1 MFFFKKKEKVEENF
15 NMPRFLL
22 GNTIYGMLNVSLISV
37 MLVPFI
43 KSLEFSPVK
52 ISALISLKEIFRFIF
67 TFIGGIIFDI
77 FGPRTTFLGGRIVDI
92 ISLVLL
98 LNPTFTNVVI
108 SMMFIGISYG
118 ITYGKYSS
126 YIYNT
131 LSIHD
136 KLHTYGRT
144 TAEYYFSWDIAL
156 TIASTISAIL
166 LKSHGYNVLVVI
178 SIMLKIAA
186 LVAVIRFVPSNKTG
200 MFKEF
205 KSASTKEIILSVAEC
220 VKKSKMFSWLLSFY
234 GVLNFIAWPLAATIG
249 HMLLLDMGWTDVQI
263 AKYTSLLTV
272 IMTISTLVPILFFP
286 NGIALKKCF
295 IINFAELVFV
305 LFAVLVYSP
314 YLFALGCFMMS
325 GTLSLIEVSV
335 ERRFE
340 HYSNKKIR
348 GSAISVSMSLAT
360 IINVIAT
367 MFIGFVAKY
376 ISYHVGAILLILPL
390 VVFGFAVVKYASRL
404 LARED

>member
-1 MFFFKKKEKVEENF
+1 MLFFKKKNKDDF
-15 NMPRFLL
+15 NIPHFWL

-67 TFIGGIIFDI
+67 TFIGGIIFDR
-77 FGPRTTFLGGRIVDI
+77 FGPRTTFVFGRVVDI

-131 LSIHD
+131 LSVHD
-136 KLHTYGRT
+136 KLHIYGRT

-156 TIASTISAIL
+156 TIASSISAIL
-166 LKSHGYNVLVVI
+166 LKNHGYNVLVI
-178 SIMLKIAA
+178 ASIVLKIAA
-186 LVAVIRFVPSNKTG
+186 LAAVVKFVPSNKTG

-234 GVLNFIAWPLAATIG
+234 GVLNFIAWPLAAIIG

-325 GTLSLIEVSV
+325 GTFSLIEVSV

-376 ISYHVGAILLILPL
+376 ISYHIGAILLVLPI
-390 VVFGFAVVKYASRL
+390 VIFGFAVVKYGSRL
-404 LARED
+404 LAKGD

>member
-1 MFFFKKKEKVEENF
+1 MLFFKKKEQKEF
-15 NMPRFLL
+15 NIPHFWL
-22 GNTIYGMLNVSLISV
+22 GNTIYGILNVSLISV

-67 TFIGGIIFDI
+67 TFIGGIIFDR
-77 FGPRTTFLGGRIVDI
+77 FGPRTTFLGGRVVDI

-131 LSIHD
+131 LSVHD
-136 KLHTYGRT
+136 KLHIYGRT

-156 TIASTISAIL
+156 TIASSISAIL
-166 LKSHGYNVLVVI
+166 LKSHGYNVLVVV
-178 SIMLKIAA
+178 SIILKIAA
-186 LVAVIRFVPSNKTG
+186 LAAVVKFVPSNKTG
-200 MFKEF
+200 LFREF
-205 KSASTKEIILSVAEC
+205 KSESTKEIILSVAEC
-220 VKKSKMFSWLLSFY
+220 VKKSKMFTWLLSFY
-234 GVLNFIAWPLAATIG
+234 GVLNFITWPLAAIIG
-249 HMLLLDMGWTDVQI
+249 HMLLLDMGWTDVQV
-263 AKYTSLLTV
+263 ATYTTILTI
-272 IMTISTLVPILFFP
+272 IMTASTLIPITILP
-286 NGIALKKCF
+286 NGISLKKCF
-295 IINFAELVFV
+295 IINAAELVAALV
-305 LFAVLVYSP
+305 AVMIYSP
-314 YLFALGCFMMS
+314 YLFVLSCFAMCATFS
-325 GTLSLIEVSV
+325 TIEVSV

-376 ISYHVGAILLILPL
+376 ISYHIGAILLVLPL
-390 VVFGFAVVKYASRL
+390 VVFGFAVVKYGSRL
-404 LARED
+404 LAKGD

>member
-1 MFFFKKKEKVEENF
+1 MLFFKKKEQKEF
-15 NMPRFLL
+15 NIPHFWL

-52 ISALISLKEIFRFIF
+52 ISALISLKEVFRFIF
-67 TFIGGIIFDI
+67 TFIGGIIFDR
-77 FGPRTTFLGGRIVDI
+77 FGPRTTFVFGRVVDI

-131 LSIHD
+131 LSVHD
-136 KLHTYGRT
+136 KLHIYGRT

-156 TIASTISAIL
+156 TIASSVSAIL
-166 LKSHGYNVLVVI
+166 LKNHGYNVLVVV

-186 LVAVIRFVPSNKTG
+186 LAAVVKFIPSNKTG
-200 MFKEF
+200 LFKEF
-205 KSASTKEIILSVAEC
+205 KLASTKEIILSVAEC
-220 VKKSKMFSWLLSFY
+220 VKKSKMFTWLLSFY
-234 GVLNFIAWPLAATIG
+234 GVLNFITWPLAAIIG
-249 HMLLLDMGWTDVQI
+249 HMLLLDMGWNDVQV
-263 AKYTSLLTV
+263 ATYTTILTI
-272 IMTISTLVPILFFP
+272 IMTASTLIPITILP
-286 NGIALKKCF
+286 NGISLKKCF
-295 IINFAELVFV
+295 IINAAELVAT
-305 LFAVLVYSP
+305 LFAVIIYSP
-314 YLFALGCFMMS
+314 YLFVLSCFAMCATFS
-325 GTLSLIEVSV
+325 TIEVSV

-376 ISYHVGAILLILPL
+376 ISYHIGAILLVLPL
-390 VVFGFAVVKYASRL
+390 VVFGFAVVKYGSRL
-404 LARED
+404 LAKGD

>member
-1 MFFFKKKEKVEENF
+1 
-15 NMPRFLL
+15 
-22 GNTIYGMLNVSLISV
+22 MLNVSLISV

-67 TFIGGIIFDI
+67 TFIGGIIFDR
-77 FGPRTTFLGGRIVDI
+77 FGPRTTFVFGRVVDI

-108 SMMFIGISYG
+108 AMALIGISYG

-136 KLHTYGRT
+136 KLYTYGRT

-156 TIASTISAIL
+156 TIASSISAIL
-166 LKSHGYNVLVVI
+166 LKNHGYNVLVVV
-178 SIMLKIAA
+178 SIALKIAA
-186 LVAVIRFVPSNKTG
+186 LAAVVKFIPSNKTG
-200 MFKEF
+200 LFKEF
-205 KSASTKEIILSVAEC
+205 KSESTKEIVLSVAEC
-220 VKKSKMFSWLLSFY
+220 VKSSKMFTWLLSFY
-234 GVLNFIAWPLAATIG
+234 GVLNFIAWPLAAVVG
-249 HMLLLDMGWTDVQI
+249 HMLLLDMGWSDVQI
-263 AKYTSLLTV
+263 AKYTSLLTI

-325 GTLSLIEVSV
+325 GTFSLIEVSV

-376 ISYHVGAILLILPL
+376 ISYHIGAILLVLPL
-390 VVFGFAVVKYASRL
+390 VVFGFAVVKYGSKL
-404 LARED
+404 LAKED

>member
-1 MFFFKKKEKVEENF
+1 MLFFKKKEQKEF
-15 NMPRFLL
+15 NIPHFWL

-52 ISALISLKEIFRFIF
+52 ISALISLKEVFRFIF
-67 TFIGGIIFDI
+67 TFIGGIIFDR
-77 FGPRTTFLGGRIVDI
+77 FGPRTTFVFGRVVDI

-108 SMMFIGISYG
+108 AMALIGISYG

-136 KLHTYGRT
+136 KLHIYGRT

-156 TIASTISAIL
+156 TIASSISAIL
-166 LKSHGYNVLVVI
+166 LKNHGYNVLVVV

-186 LVAVIRFVPSNKTG
+186 LAAVVKFVPSNKTG
-200 MFKEF
+200 LFKEF
-205 KSASTKEIILSVAEC
+205 KSASTKEIVLSVAEC
-220 VKKSKMFSWLLSFY
+220 VKKSKMFTWLLSFY
-234 GVLNFIAWPLAATIG
+234 GVLNFITWPLAAIIG
-249 HMLLLDMGWTDVQI
+249 HMLLLDMGWTDVQV
-263 AKYTSLLTV
+263 ATYTTILTI
-272 IMTISTLVPILFFP
+272 IMTASTLIPITILP
-286 NGIALKKCF
+286 NGISLKKCF
-295 IINFAELVFV
+295 VINAAELAAT
-305 LFAVLVYSP
+305 LFAVIIYSP
-314 YLFALGCFMMS
+314 YLFVLSCFAMCATFS
-325 GTLSLIEVSV
+325 TIEVSV

-376 ISYHVGAILLILPL
+376 ISYHIGAILLVFPL
-390 VVFGFAVVKYASRL
+390 VVFGFAVVKYGSRL
-404 LARED
+404 LAKGD

>member
-1 MFFFKKKEKVEENF
+1 MFFFKKKEQKEF
-15 NMPRFLL
+15 NIPHFWL

-37 MLVPFI
+37 MLVPFV

-52 ISALISLKEIFRFIF
+52 ISALISLKEVFRFIF
-67 TFIGGIIFDI
+67 TFIGGIIFDR
-77 FGPRTTFLGGRIVDI
+77 FGPRTTFLLGRIVDI

-131 LSIHD
+131 LSVHD
-136 KLHTYGRT
+136 KLHIYGRT

-156 TIASTISAIL
+156 TVASSISAIL
-166 LKSHGYNVLVVI
+166 LKNHGYNVLVIV
-178 SIMLKIAA
+178 SIMLKITALAA
-186 LVAVIRFVPSNKTG
+186 VVKFVPSNKTG
-200 MFKEF
+200 LFREF
-205 KSASTKEIILSVAEC
+205 KSESTKEIVLSVAEC
-220 VKKSKMFSWLLSFY
+220 VKSSKMFSLLLSFY

-249 HMLLLDMGWTDVQI
+249 HMLLLDMGWSDVQI

-295 IINFAELVFV
+295 IINFAELFFV

-325 GTLSLIEVSV
+325 GTFSLIEVSV

-360 IINVIAT
+360 IINVVAT

-376 ISYHVGAILLILPL
+376 ISYHIGAILLVLPL
-390 VVFGFAVVKYASRL
+390 VVFGFAVVKYGSRL
-404 LARED
+404 LAKGD

>member
-1 MFFFKKKEKVEENF
+1 MLFFKKKEQKEF
-15 NMPRFLL
+15 NIPHFWL

-67 TFIGGIIFDI
+67 TFIGGIIFDR
-77 FGPRTTFLGGRIVDI
+77 FGPRTTFVFGRVVDI

-108 SMMFIGISYG
+108 AMMFIGISYG

-131 LSIHD
+131 LSVHD
-136 KLHTYGRT
+136 KLHIYGRT

-156 TIASTISAIL
+156 TIASSISAIL
-166 LKSHGYNVLVVI
+166 LKNHGYNVLVMV
-178 SIMLKIAA
+178 SIILKIAA
-186 LVAVIRFVPSNKTG
+186 LAAVVKFVPSNKTG
-200 MFKEF
+200 IFKEF
-205 KSASTKEIILSVAEC
+205 KSASTKEIILSVADC
-220 VKKSKMFSWLLSFY
+220 VKKSKMFTWLLSFY
-234 GVLNFIAWPLAATIG
+234 GVLNFIAWPLAAIIG

-263 AKYTSLLTV
+263 AKYTSLLTI

-305 LFAVLVYSP
+305 LLAVLVYSP

-325 GTLSLIEVSV
+325 GTFSLIEVSV

-376 ISYHVGAILLILPL
+376 ISYHIGAILLVLPL
-390 VVFGFAVVKYASRL
+390 VVFGFAVVKYGSKL
-404 LARED
+404 LAKGD

>member
-1 MFFFKKKEKVEENF
+1 MLFFKKKEQKEF
-15 NMPRFLL
+15 NIPHFWL

-52 ISALISLKEIFRFIF
+52 ISALISLKEVFRFIF
-67 TFIGGIIFDI
+67 TFIGGIIFDR
-77 FGPRTTFLGGRIVDI
+77 FGPRTTFVFGRVVDI

-131 LSIHD
+131 LSVHD
-136 KLHTYGRT
+136 KLHIYGRT

-156 TIASTISAIL
+156 TIASSISAIL
-166 LKSHGYNVLVVI
+166 LKNHGYNVLVMV
-178 SIMLKIAA
+178 SIILKIAA
-186 LVAVIRFVPSNKTG
+186 LAAVVKFVPSNKTG
-200 MFKEF
+200 LFQEF

-249 HMLLLDMGWTDVQI
+249 HMLLLDMGWSDVQV
-263 AKYTSLLTV
+263 ATYTTILTI
-272 IMTISTLVPILFFP
+272 IMTASTLIPITILP
-286 NGIALKKCF
+286 NGISLKKCF
-295 IINFAELVFV
+295 VINAVELLAA
-305 LFAVLVYSP
+305 LFAVVIYSP
-314 YLFALGCFMMS
+314 YLFVLSCFAMCATFS
-325 GTLSLIEVSV
+325 TIEVSV

-376 ISYHVGAILLILPL
+376 ISYHIGAILLVLPL
-390 VVFGFAVVKYASRL
+390 VVFGFAVVKYGSKL
-404 LARED
+404 LAKGD

>member
-1 MFFFKKKEKVEENF
+1 MSFFKKKEQKEF
-15 NMPRFLL
+15 NIPHFWL

-67 TFIGGIIFDI
+67 TFIGGIIFDR
-77 FGPRTTFLGGRIVDI
+77 FGPRTTFVFGRVVDI

-136 KLHTYGRT
+136 KLHIYGRT

-156 TIASTISAIL
+156 TIMSTISAIL
-166 LKSHGYNVLVVI
+166 LKNYGYNVLVMV
-178 SIMLKIAA
+178 SIVLKVAA
-186 LVAVIRFVPSNKTG
+186 LAAVVKFVPSNKTG
-200 MFKEF
+200 LFKEF

-220 VKKSKMFSWLLSFY
+220 VKSSKMFTWLLSFY
-234 GVLNFIAWPLAATIG
+234 GVLNFITWPLAAIIG
-249 HMLLLDMGWTDVQI
+249 HMLLLDMGWTDVQV
-263 AKYTSLLTV
+263 ATYTTILTI
-272 IMTISTLVPILFFP
+272 IMTASTLIPITILP
-286 NGIALKKCF
+286 NGISLRKCF
-295 IINFAELVFV
+295 VINAVELLAT
-305 LFAVLVYSP
+305 LFAVLIYSP
-314 YLFALGCFMMS
+314 YLFVLSCFAMCATFS
-325 GTLSLIEVSV
+325 TIEVSI

-360 IINVIAT
+360 IINVIVT

-376 ISYHVGAILLILPL
+376 ISYHIGAILLALPL
-390 VVFGFAVVKYASRL
+390 VVFGFAVVKYGSRL
-404 LARED
+404 LAKGD

>member
-1 MFFFKKKEKVEENF
+1 MLFFKKKEQKEF
-15 NMPRFLL
+15 NIPHFWL

-67 TFIGGIIFDI
+67 TFIGGIIFDR
-77 FGPRTTFLGGRIVDI
+77 FGPRTTFVFGRVVDI

-98 LNPTFTNVVI
+98 LNPTFANVVI
-108 SMMFIGISYG
+108 AMALIGISYG

-131 LSIHD
+131 LSVHD
-136 KLHTYGRT
+136 KLHIYGRT

-156 TIASTISAIL
+156 TIMSTISAIL
-166 LKSHGYNVLVVI
+166 LKNHGYNVLVIV
-178 SIMLKIAA
+178 SIVLKIAA
-186 LVAVIRFVPSNKTG
+186 LAAVVKFVPSNKTG
-200 MFKEF
+200 LFKEF
-205 KSASTKEIILSVAEC
+205 KSESTKEIILSVAEC
-220 VKKSKMFSWLLSFY
+220 VKQSQMFTWLLSFY
-234 GVLNFIAWPLAATIG
+234 GVLNFITWPLAAIIG
-249 HMLLLDMGWTDVQI
+249 HMLLLDMGWTDVQV
-263 AKYTSLLTV
+263 ATYTTILTI
-272 IMTISTLVPILFFP
+272 IMTASTLIPITILP
-286 NGIALKKCF
+286 NGISLKKCF
-295 IINFAELVFV
+295 VINAVEL
-305 LFAVLVYSP
+305 LATLLAVVIYSP
-314 YLFALGCFMMS
+314 YLFVLSCFAMCATFS
-325 GTLSLIEVSV
+325 TIEVSV

-376 ISYHVGAILLILPL
+376 ISYHIGAILLTLPL
-390 VVFGFAVVKYASRL
+390 VIFGFAVVKYGSRL
-404 LARED
+404 LAKGD

>member
-1 MFFFKKKEKVEENF
+1 MFFFKKKEQKEF
-15 NMPRFLL
+15 NIPHFWL

-67 TFIGGIIFDI
+67 TFIGGIIFDR
-77 FGPRTTFLGGRIVDI
+77 FGPRTTFVFGRVVDI

-108 SMMFIGISYG
+108 AMMFIGISYG

-131 LSIHD
+131 LSVHD
-136 KLHTYGRT
+136 KLHIYGRT

-156 TIASTISAIL
+156 TIASSVSAIL
-166 LKSHGYNVLVVI
+166 LKNHGYNVLVMV
-178 SIMLKIAA
+178 SIVLKVAA
-186 LVAVIRFVPSNKTG
+186 LAAVVKFVPSNKTG
-200 MFKEF
+200 LFKEF

-220 VKKSKMFSWLLSFY
+220 VKKSQMFTWLLSFY
-234 GVLNFIAWPLAATIG
+234 GVLNFITWPLAAIIG
-249 HMLLLDMGWTDVQI
+249 HMLLLDMGWTDVQV
-263 AKYTSLLTV
+263 ATYTTILTI
-272 IMTISTLVPILFFP
+272 IMTASTLIPIIMLP
-286 NGIALKKCF
+286 NGISLKKCF
-295 IINFAELVFV
+295 VINAVEL
-305 LFAVLVYSP
+305 LATLLAVVIYSP
-314 YLFALGCFMMS
+314 YLFVLSCFAMCATFS
-325 GTLSLIEVSV
+325 TIEVSV

-376 ISYHVGAILLILPL
+376 ISYHIGAILLTLPL
-390 VVFGFAVVKYASRL
+390 VIFGFAVVKYGSRL
-404 LARED
+404 LAKGD

>member
-1 MFFFKKKEKVEENF
+1 MSFFKKKEQKEF
-15 NMPRFLL
+15 NIPHFWL

-67 TFIGGIIFDI
+67 TFIGGIIFDR
-77 FGPRTTFLGGRIVDI
+77 FGPRTTFVFGRVVDI

-136 KLHTYGRT
+136 KLHIYGRT

-156 TIASTISAIL
+156 TIMSTISAIL
-166 LKSHGYNVLVVI
+166 LKNYGYNVLVMV
-178 SIMLKIAA
+178 SIVLKVAA
-186 LVAVIRFVPSNKTG
+186 LAAVVKFVPSNKTG
-200 MFKEF
+200 LFKEF

-220 VKKSKMFSWLLSFY
+220 VKSSKMFTWLLSFY
-234 GVLNFIAWPLAATIG
+234 GVLNFITWPLAAIIG
-249 HMLLLDMGWTDVQI
+249 HMLLLDMGWTDVQV
-263 AKYTSLLTV
+263 ATYTTILTI
-272 IMTISTLVPILFFP
+272 IMTASTLIPITILP
-286 NGIALKKCF
+286 NGISLRKCF
-295 IINFAELVFV
+295 VINAVELLAT
-305 LFAVLVYSP
+305 LFAVLIYSP
-314 YLFALGCFMMS
+314 YLFVLSCFAMCATFS
-325 GTLSLIEVSV
+325 TIEVSI

-360 IINVIAT
+360 IINVIVT

-376 ISYHVGAILLILPL
+376 ISYHI
-390 VVFGFAVVKYASRL
+390 
-404 LARED
+404 

>member
-1 MFFFKKKEKVEENF
+1 MLFFKKKEQKEF
-15 NMPRFLL
+15 NIPHFWL

-67 TFIGGIIFDI
+67 TFIGGIIFDR
-77 FGPRTTFLGGRIVDI
+77 FGPRTTFVFGRVVDI

-131 LSIHD
+131 LSVHD
-136 KLHTYGRT
+136 KLHIYGRT

-156 TIASTISAIL
+156 TIASSVSAIL
-166 LKSHGYNVLVVI
+166 LKSHGYNVLVMV

-186 LVAVIRFVPSNKTG
+186 LAAVVKFVPSNKTG
-200 MFKEF
+200 LFKEF
-205 KSASTKEIILSVAEC
+205 KSASTKEIVLSVAEC
-220 VKKSKMFSWLLSFY
+220 VKSSKMFTWLLSFY
-234 GVLNFIAWPLAATIG
+234 GVLNFITWPLAAIIG
-249 HMLLLDMGWTDVQI
+249 HMLLLDMGWTDVQV
-263 AKYTSLLTV
+263 ATYTTILTI
-272 IMTISTLVPILFFP
+272 IMTASTLIPITILP
-286 NGIALKKCF
+286 NGISLKKCF
-295 IINFAELVFV
+295 VINAVEL
-305 LFAVLVYSP
+305 LATLLAVVIYSP
-314 YLFALGCFMMS
+314 YLFVLSCFAMCATFS
-325 GTLSLIEVSV
+325 TIEVSV

-376 ISYHVGAILLILPL
+376 ISYHIGAILLTLPL
-390 VVFGFAVVKYASRL
+390 VIFGFAVVKYGSRL
-404 LARED
+404 LAKGD